1 MLVAKWYFGILIL
14 RMPPWDEES
23 RHDVPT
29 PAQEIARLAA
39 AVAADAPLVG
49 HLAAF
54 LPLRAVPA
62 SLGELSRAWR
72 FAAAQHVAARRLV
85 GTAE

>member
-1 MLVAKWYFGILIL
+1 
-14 RMPPWDEES
+14 MPPWDDES

-39 AVAADAPLVG
+39 AVASDAPLVG

-62 SLGELSRAWR
+62 TLGELSRAWR

>member
-1 MLVAKWYFGILIL
+1 
-14 RMPPWDEES
+14 MPPWDDES

-29 PAQEIARLAA
+29 PAQEISRLAA
-39 AVAADAPLVG
+39 AVASDAPLVG

-62 SLGELSRAWR
+62 TLGELSRAWR
-72 FAAAQHVAARRLV
+72 FAAAQHVSARRLV